1 MPQLLEVI
9 VFRPARWTRL
19 VPLALAAV
27 LAVGAGSQLP
37 AAVQASAPPDR
48 KAVAEQNDELIQL
61 LRVHTPTQ
69 SDRQRLTS
77 LDLDLAESAGPTY
90 TDVVAYGKSDLRLL
104 KLAGFTWSVLEDDL
118 EGADREREKADVEYA
133 KAVRNKAVL
142 ATLPSGRTAYRQLA
156 DFNNNLASLAQQYPT
171 KAKLISLKEKSLEG
185 RTVQGL
191 EISHD
196 VATSSGKPVF
206 LMMGLHHA
214 REWPSGELTIEF
226 AYDLLQND
234 GTDTRI
240 TNILEKS
247 KVIIVPV
254 VNPDGFNLSRTLGY
268 EMKRK
273 NCRITNGQ
281 LPTAGQCAQSSN
293 QSRGVDPNRNYS
305 GFWGGPGASTSL
317 TSETYRGPS
326 AFSEPETRNI
336 QSLVSAH
343 QVTTLITNHTYS
355 NLVLREPGYASAQNT
370 PDETVYKSLG
380 DQMAAQNGY
389 TSQKAYQLY
398 DTTGTTEDWSYYATG
413 GLGFTFEHGASSFH
427 PAFSNVVNYYYG
439 SGSTAGKG
447 NRAAYLL
454 AAESTINPARH
465 SVVTGTGPAG
475 AVLRLKKSFTT
486 KTWNGTL
493 LPDVL
498 ETTMTVPAGGTYTY
512 HANPS
517 TRPITIQN
525 GGGTESWTL
534 TCERPT
540 GQVLETRSITV
551 ARGGS
556 VTANLTACSAA
567 F

>member
-1 MPQLLEVI
+1 MSH
-9 VFRPARWTRL
+9 PARWKRL
-19 VPLALAAV
+19 VPLAIATAV
-27 LAVGAGSQLP
+27 VIGAGSQ
-37 AAVQASAPPDR
+37 VQATAPPDR
-48 KAVAEQNDELIQL
+48 KAQAYESAELIQL
-61 LRVHTPTQ
+61 LRVKTPT
-69 SDRQRLTS
+69 SADKKRLQT
-77 LDLDLAESAGPTY
+77 LDLDLAESSGKDFV
-90 TDVVAYGKSDLRLL
+90 DVVAYGNQDRRFLQ
-104 KLAGFTWSVLEDDL
+104 LAGFNWSVLEDDL
-118 EGADREREKADVEYA
+118 VGADREREAADAAYV
-133 KAVRNKAVL
+133 KAVAAKKVA

-156 DFNNNLASLAQQYPT
+156 DYNNDLAALASQYPT
-171 KAKLISLKEKSLEG
+171 KVKQFTLKNNSLENRPVRG
-185 RTVQGL
+185 I

-196 VATSSGKPVF
+196 VAKKDGKPVF

-226 AYDLLQND
+226 AYDLLKND
-234 GTDTRI
+234 GVEPRI
-240 TNILEKS
+240 TNILDKAR
-247 KVIIVPV
+247 VIIVPV

-317 TSETYRGPS
+317 TSETYRGAS

-336 QSLVSAH
+336 QALVSAH

-355 NLVLREPGYASAQNT
+355 NLVLRQPGYAAAAKT
-370 PDETVYKSLG
+370 PDETMYKALG

-389 TSQKAYQLY
+389 DSQFGYELY

-427 PAFSNVVNYYYG
+427 PAFSNVVNYYFG

-447 NRAAYLL
+447 NRGAFLL
-454 AAESTINPARH
+454 AAESTINPSRH
-465 SVVTGTGPAG
+465 SVITGNAPAG
-475 AVLRLKKSFTT
+475 AVLRLKKSFNT
-486 KTWNGTL
+486 KTWNGTNV
-493 LPDVL
+493 PDVL
-498 ETTMTVPAGGTYTY
+498 DTTIVVPTGGAFTWHT
-512 HANPS
+512 NPS
-517 TRPITIQN
+517 TRPIVVQQ
-525 GGGTESWTL
+525 GGTESWTL

-540 GQVLETRSITV
+540 GQVLETTQVTV
-551 ARGGS
+551 ARGKSAS
-556 VTANLTACSAA
+556 VDLAACAAA